1 MTNSEYINTVLHCIK
16 HETIGFLQN
25 DMLLTIT
32 DVNVIKENLLKNN
45 TSSIELKSDMKFTV
59 IISIDNQLFDFMF
72 NKFFIESLDKIEKQE
87 LEDVFSDEII
97 NIVVGLAIR
106 YFPKELNDFELSVP
120 YKLNE
125 DNIEELLNKNISQSL
140 NLKTNKGNFIYTV
153 IYN

>member
-16 HETIGFLQN
+16 HETIAFLQN
-25 DMLLTIT
+25 DMLLTIE
-32 DVNVIKENLLKNN
+32 DINVIKENLLKDN

-59 IISIDNQLFDFMF
+59 IISIDNQLFNFLF
-72 NKFFIESLDKIEKQE
+72 NKFFTQKLEELEKKE

-106 YFPKELNDFELSVP
+106 YFPKELNDFDLSVP

-125 DNIEELLNKNISQSL
+125 DNIEKLLNKNISQSL
-140 NLKTNKGNFIYTV
+140 NLKTNNGSFIYTV